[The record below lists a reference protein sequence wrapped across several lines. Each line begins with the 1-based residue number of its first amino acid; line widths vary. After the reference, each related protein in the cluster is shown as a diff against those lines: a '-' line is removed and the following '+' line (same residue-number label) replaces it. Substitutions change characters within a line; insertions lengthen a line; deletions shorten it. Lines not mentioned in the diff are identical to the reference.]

1 MESQIQLL
9 IYLVPACAA
18 LALIVAY
25 ALAKWISNVDSGNE
39 RMKEISGYI
48 HEGAMAFL
56 KREDNGF
63 RNSSIIFTNRYRN
76 WKLDNSSYVFDR
88 STIIRTCR
96 IFRYGC
102 CYKGKC

>member
-39 RMKEISGYI
+39 RMKEISGYN

-56 KREDNGF
+56 KRE
-63 RNSSIIFTNRYRN
+63 Y
-76 WKLDNSSYVFDR
+76 
-88 STIIRTCR
+88 
-96 IFRYGC
+96 
-102 CYKGKC
+102 